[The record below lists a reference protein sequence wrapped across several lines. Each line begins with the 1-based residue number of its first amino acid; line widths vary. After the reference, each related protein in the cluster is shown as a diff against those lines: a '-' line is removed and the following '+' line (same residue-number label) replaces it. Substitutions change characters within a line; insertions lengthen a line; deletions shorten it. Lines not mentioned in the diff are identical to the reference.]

1 MNIEILHSL
10 ESFKNVYNQ
19 VVLESGNSD
28 IWIIAL
34 ATAVTL
40 AIHSFIVLAI
50 AGLFHILDKK
60 MKDRHIYGGNFVA
73 YFVAV
78 MLIVMSH
85 LLQIMTWT
93 YICLAFEVLPDSAKT
108 FFFAGEMYTTVGYGN
123 YHLSNKW
130 EILPIFIAFTGLFA
144 VSTSGAAL
152 YSMMGALVDRGNNG
166 NKS

>member
-1 MNIEILHSL
+1 
-10 ESFKNVYNQ
+10 
-19 VVLESGNSD
+19 
-28 IWIIAL
+28 
-34 ATAVTL
+34 
-40 AIHSFIVLAI
+40 LAI
-50 AGLFHILDKK
+50 AGLFHNLDKK
-60 MKDRHIYGGNFVA
+60 MRNRHIYGGNFVA

-78 MLIVMSH
+78 MLIVLSH

-166 NKS
+166 K